1 MTNRDEV
8 PESEHSD
15 HRGPGGAHPTAAD
28 GGYATRTAPD
38 QEEGNPN
45 ADNADNADNAGN
57 TDKASSN
64 TDKAGNADAGGD
76 GSTLVGAVP
85 GGERA
90 ASTRGTMR
98 SAHRRAPRRR
108 RPVLRGLVGLLVLAT
123 MILAVPNIWIWG
135 ASRGHIHVYGSEG
148 DTARAP
154 VAIVLGASVYPNG
167 TPSPW
172 LRYRL
177 EVAAGLY
184 ESGRVD
190 AILVSGDNGRTTYD
204 EPSAMR
210 DYLVKIGV
218 PSEAV
223 ALDYAGFDTYGTC
236 VRATKIFG
244 IDEAIIVT
252 QDFHEP
258 RAVFACRS
266 AGLQVEGVADTR
278 ARAYRSTW
286 VKSWLRE
293 RLAAIKAVADVVT
306 GRDPVLGRHETSVDD
321 AVAWTRANRGK
332 Q

>member
-1 MTNRDEV
+1 M
-8 PESEHSD
+8 
-15 HRGPGGAHPTAAD
+15 AAD

-57 TDKASSN
+57 TDKAGN
-64 TDKAGNADAGGD
+64 AGNADAGGD

-98 SAHRRAPRRR
+98 SAHRRAPPRRR
-108 RPVLRGLVGLLVLAT
+108 RPVLRGLVGFLALAT

>member
-1 MTNRDEV
+1 MANRDEV
-8 PESEHSD
+8 PESEHAD
-15 HRGPGGAHPTAAD
+15 HREPGGARPMAAD
-28 GGYATRTAPD
+28 GGCATRAAPG

-45 ADNADNADNAGN
+45 AGSAGS
-57 TDKASSN
+57 A
-64 TDKAGNADAGGD
+64 DKAGSADADAD
-76 GSTLVGAVP
+76 GSTLVGAGP

-90 ASTRGTMR
+90 ASTRGTVR
-98 SAHRRAPRRR
+98 PAHRRARRR

-123 MILAVPNIWIWG
+123 MILTVPNIWIWG